1 MAGHPSAANNV
12 MNNSK
17 SFPPFLEPKINL
29 ASLAAQ
35 ASLFLPGFAL
45 AIGLLATASIKPT
58 GPSAAPGNFEA
69 GFIVAGIC
77 AGLIAAG
84 LLCALYAMRGSRR
97 HKRRGDIFTRAL
109 VGVTINGVWLLL
121 LAATIPAVVQAR
133 NSAKTPVTAPTPAPV
148 SIQH

>member
-1 MAGHPSAANNV
+1 
-12 MNNSK
+12 MNKSK

-35 ASLFLPGFAL
+35 ASLFLPGLAL
-45 AIGLLATASIKPT
+45 AIGVLATASIRPS

-69 GFIVAGIC
+69 AFIVTGVC

-97 HKRRGDIFTRAL
+97 HKRRSDIFTRAL

-133 NSAKTPVTAPTPAPV
+133 NSAKAPVAAPAPAPV
-148 SIQH
+148 SAER